1 MCVYRS
7 RIVRYIFI
15 PTDDDDDDS
24 DYDRDDDS
32 VCDSDYID
40 TDCNNHD
47 YDKL

>member
-15 PTDDDDDDS
+15 LTDDDDDGYDDDDD

-32 VCDSDYID
+32 VDTDYDSVYDSDY
-40 TDCNNHD
+40 
-47 YDKL
+47 